1 MKFDIILPGSRHLP
15 GHDEWARTLAPA
27 GFRRVLRE
35 IDRLRFTT
43 VSVSEHPG
51 IPLAEVPRLG
61 AYWQDALSAM
71 AFAAGVTERVRI
83 DAAVLVLPYHHP
95 LRLAKALATIDVLSD
110 GRLNVSVGVG
120 HAEAEFAALGVPFAQ
135 RGALTDEILAA
146 LATLWTEDEPEHRGA
161 HFDITGLAVAPRPVQ
176 RPGPPVYVGGNSRPA
191 LRRAARHDGWQPNPT
206 GLTVAELPPLLDY
219 LRDRPE
225 FAGKAGHFDI
235 NWLEA
240 PEGVTPPATFRTAT
254 LAELAAY
261 RDQLVAAYRD
271 RFAPL
276 GITRV
281 TVVTP
286 PGVGGESE
294 YLDFLRWFDAEV
306 LPAVPQ

>member
-27 GFRRVLRE
+27 GFRRILTE

-51 IPLAEVPRLG
+51 IPLAEVSRLG

-95 LRLAKALATIDVLSD
+95 LRLAKALATIDVLSA

-120 HAEAEFAALGVPFAQ
+120 HAEAEFAALGVPFAA

-146 LATLWTEDEPEHRGA
+146 LATLWAEAEPEHRGA
-161 HFDITGLAVAPRPVQ
+161 RFDIRGLAVEPKPVQ
-176 RPGPPVYVGGNSRPA
+176 RPGPPVYIGGNSRPA

-206 GLTVAELPPLLDY
+206 GITVDELPPLLDY
-219 LRDRPE
+219 LRAQPG
-225 FAGKAGHFDI
+225 FASRAADFDI

-240 PEGVTPPATFRTAT
+240 PEDVPPVAPRTAT
-254 LAELAAY
+254 TAELAAY
-261 RDQLVAAYRD
+261 RDRLVTAYRD

-286 PGVGGESE
+286 PEVGGESE

-306 LPAVPQ
+306 IPAVPD